1 MAFGLQ
7 QLFLPDTAGSFIQ
20 FLLLKTQQVFL
31 LGLLLKPSGKLS
43 AFFTE
48 PYPLPMGGSILRT
61 QIQQT
66 SEGIQNLKLCGVG
79 QERLLVVLA
88 MDINESTGEL
98 FQHMDRA

>member
-1 MAFGLQ
+1 
-7 QLFLPDTAGSFIQ
+7 
-20 FLLLKTQQVFL
+20 
-31 LGLLLKPSGKLS
+31 
-43 AFFTE
+43 
-48 PYPLPMGGSILRT
+48 MGGLILRP

-66 SEGIQNLKLCGVG
+66 SEGIQNLELCGVG